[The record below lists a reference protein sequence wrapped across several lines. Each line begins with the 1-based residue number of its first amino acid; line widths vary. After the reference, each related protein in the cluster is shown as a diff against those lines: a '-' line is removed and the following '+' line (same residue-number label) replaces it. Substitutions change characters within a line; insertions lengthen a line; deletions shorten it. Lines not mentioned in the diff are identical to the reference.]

1 MRQLTILMLGG
12 GLAVLILGGFRR
24 RSWGALAA
32 GLSAAALFWWGRY
45 QVDSAALAGAGLAL
59 FVTASFWNAWTLR
72 RRGCAAGCCAAESEL
87 AHGQR

>member
-45 QVDSAALAGAGLAL
+45 QADSGALAGAGLAL
-59 FVTASFWNAWTLR
+59 FVTASFWNARTLR